1 MTQRGKSCEELIRL
15 GLSERGICSALRMS
29 PNTVTKI
36 RSNDKDD
43 QLIQLVQEHGH
54 RWQRIGNLLDV
65 PSMAAKNRYN
75 FLTRKQANMRHRDWR
90 PLPSV
95 TEIEVLPE
103 LENLSEASIFDIP
116 TLQAA

>member
-1 MTQRGKSCEELIRL
+1 
-15 GLSERGICSALRMS
+15 
-29 PNTVTKI
+29 
-36 RSNDKDD
+36 
-43 QLIQLVQEHGH
+43 
-54 RWQRIGNLLDV
+54 
-65 PSMAAKNRYN
+65 MAAKNRYN

-95 TEIEVLPE
+95 TEIEVPPE